1 MKCSICKGK
10 IDEHKTPE
18 GEVYWTHGH
27 NAEPVNEG
35 RCCTKCNNNAVLPER
50 MAEFLE
56 VILDLNSL
64 LVNE

>member
-10 IDEHKTPE
+10 IDEHKTLE

-35 RCCTKCNNNAVLPER
+35 RCCTKCNNNVVLPER
-50 MAEFLE
+50 MNRLGTGTNLRQ
-56 VILDLNSL
+56 VLN
-64 LVNE
+64 